1 MQVAAHT
8 LWSDSEGS
16 MWPTR
21 EKATAKQMGLFGNT
35 LGALIDT
42 LPIVLGPRQR
52 LDLFEWLVAN
62 RHHLCNTITQL
73 YPEFCDDDS

>member
-1 MQVAAHT
+1 MQVTAHT
-8 LWSDSEGS
+8 WWSDSAGN
-16 MWPTR
+16 MWLTR
-21 EKATAKQMGLFGNT
+21 EKATVKQMELFGNS

-52 LDLFEWLVAN
+52 LDLAVWIADN
-62 RHHLCNTITQL
+62 RHSLCNTITQL